1 MGASLHAATL
11 PNARWHFPETMQIV
25 AGRGGYQTILNRAV
39 LQLCKF
45 GYFPLIE
52 GSCTGLTTVYTVL
65 KRAQMA
71 TDVLER
77 HYAVI
82 SFYIGNFIYAK

>member
-11 PNARWHFPETMQIV
+11 PNARWHFQENMQQV
-25 AGRGGYQTILNRAV
+25 AGRGRYQTILNPAV

-45 GYFPLIE
+45 LYSPMIE
-52 GSCTGLTTVYTVL
+52 GSCTDLTTVYTVL

-71 TDVLER
+71 TDVLEQ
-77 HYAVI
+77 HDGVI
-82 SFYIGNFIYAK
+82 SFYVTNFI